1 MINDN
6 PKPNKVDM
14 RGIQIKGIGGDLGG
28 KDFKYMLFVYI
39 IIFIVAFVVYFT
51 DDKQKNNTH
60 TIDCKTKVEPKI

>member
-14 RGIQIKGIGGDLGG
+14 RGIQIKGIGGDLSD
-28 KDFKYMLFVYI
+28 KDFKYMLFSYI
-39 IIFIVAFVVYFT
+39 IVFIVVFVLYFT
-51 DDKQKNNTH
+51 DDKQKIIIH

>member
-51 DDKQKNNTH
+51 EDRQKNNTH